1 VEGVFSEVRLY
12 SVLRR
17 SHGLGPPLAGVPGLY
32 PLPNPTVAGVS
43 LCVLC
48 GTGVPV
54 RAKRAPIA
62 IRMGYLIRALPLY
75 TAIDLPLGDGRPGR
89 SPKRRLG
96 GEGGGRGLDL
106 RLPPGY
112 SVHHDPDVLVLRRAD
127 GSVVARFSG
136 RGLDP
141 EQVER
146 AAREDHGDATPE
158 GPSASR
164 VPSKKR
170 RRSASRSR
178 SVPRPP
184 RQP

>member
-1 VEGVFSEVRLY
+1 
-12 SVLRR
+12 
-17 SHGLGPPLAGVPGLY
+17 
-32 PLPNPTVAGVS
+32 
-43 LCVLC
+43 
-48 GTGVPV
+48 
-54 RAKRAPIA
+54 
-62 IRMGYLIRALPLY
+62 
-75 TAIDLPLGDGRPGR
+75 
-89 SPKRRLG
+89 
-96 GEGGGRGLDL
+96 LDL